1 MSSFQLNWGNPAVP
15 ITAGRQRNAQA
26 PRGSAVVP
34 KAGTRAAPKN
44 TGSGYR
50 PRQPTSQTF
59 TRTWTQVGHISPH
72 DKIETLEMFPGRY
85 PIAPESRDCLFE
97 IRMLIY
103 GDYLILFRINNDVVE
118 VLHFRHGARKQSSSQ

>member
-1 MSSFQLNWGNPAVP
+1 MKFRVVISNETERLIWQQAEYLAEQSSWLAATNWLKGL
-15 ITAGRQRNAQA
+15 
-26 PRGSAVVP
+26 
-34 KAGTRAAPKN
+34 
-44 TGSGYR
+44 Y
-50 PRQPTSQTF
+50 
-59 TRTWTQVGHISPH
+59 